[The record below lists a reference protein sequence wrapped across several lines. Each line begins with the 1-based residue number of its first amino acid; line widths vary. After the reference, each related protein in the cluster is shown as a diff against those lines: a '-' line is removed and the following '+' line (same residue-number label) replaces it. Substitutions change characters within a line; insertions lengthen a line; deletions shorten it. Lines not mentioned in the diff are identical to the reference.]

1 MDMITQIPL
10 RVFEVETKT
19 RNLWTRDTR
28 QTRMDEIVLL
38 TVWRKTND
46 PKQQRIDI
54 ADEDK
59 HVPDP

>member
-10 RVFEVETKT
+10 GVFEVETKT
-19 RNLWTRDTR
+19 WNLWTGDTR

-46 PKQQRIDI
+46 PKHEGIDI
-54 ADEDK
+54 ADEDE
-59 HVPDP
+59 HIPDP